1 MFLAI
6 KLALKRSKKEN
17 IRKPKLDNILTLT
30 FTYNPK
36 GRATSERNSCKFMQS
51 DDSTHPIKRRL
62 YNDSRWHGTRASHSY
77 IRKVYRQSFIMS
89 KSYTEAL

>member
-6 KLALKRSKKEN
+6 KLALKKSKKEN

-36 GRATSERNSCKFMQS
+36 GRATSENNSCKFMQS
-51 DDSTHPIKRRL
+51 DDSTSDQEAFF
-62 YNDSRWHGTRASHSY
+62 YNDSH